1 MSDISFKNL
10 FFRYYDRK
18 ICDGSIT
25 FSQLGISKMDF
36 TRLCTED
43 DFVLDQETLERVCTV
58 MKLTEEEKVAFFK
71 AATKRSTVDDDE

>member
-36 TRLCTED
+36 TRICTED
-43 DFVLDQETLERVCTV
+43 NFVFDQETLERVCTV
-58 MKLTEEEKVAFFK
+58 MKLSEAEKTELLE
-71 AATKRSTVDDDE
+71 AAARSRQ

>member
-43 DFVLDQETLERVCTV
+43 DFVLDKETLERVCTV

>member
-1 MSDISFKNL
+1 MSNISFKNL

-36 TRLCTED
+36 TRICTED
-43 DFVLDQETLERVCTV
+43 NFVFDQETLERVCTV
-58 MKLTEEEKVAFFK
+58 MKLSETEKTELLE
-71 AATKRSTVDDDE
+71 AAARSRQ

>member
-43 DFVLDQETLERVCTV
+43 DFVLDPETLDRVCTV
-58 MKLTEEEKVAFFK
+58 MKLTDEEKAVFYE
-71 AATKRSTVDDDE
+71 AANRK

>member
-36 TRLCTED
+36 TRICTED
-43 DFVLDQETLERVCTV
+43 NFVFDQETLERVCAV
-58 MKLTEEEKVAFFK
+58 MKLTDAEKAELLE
-71 AATKRSTVDDDE
+71 AAARSSKN